1 MAALEKAWL
10 RNYPKETKAN
20 LEYPEQ
26 PLTAFLEKAAADFPN
41 REAIHFMGKRIRY
54 RELLSDVYRM
64 AHALKEIG
72 VQKGERVSIM
82 LANCPQAVISY
93 YAVLLLG
100 GVVVQTNPMYKER
113 ELEHQLKDSKTETI
127 ICLDLVYN
135 QVAKVKDKT
144 SLKRVI
150 VTGIQD
156 YLPFPKNVLYS
167 LKLKKD
173 GMNVTVP
180 NQPGHYSFSRILK
193 KALAA
198 PVASQVS
205 SMDEVALLQ
214 YTGGTT
220 GSAKGA
226 MLTHR
231 NTIVN
236 VIQSSSWVYHGK
248 YGGEKVL
255 GLVPFFHVYGM
266 TVVMNYG
273 IYMAATLILLPKF
286 DVESVLK
293 MITKEKPTLFPGA
306 PTMYV
311 ALINHPQIAKYDLS
325 SIEACISG
333 SAPLP
338 LVVQEKFEELT
349 GGRLVEGYGLTET
362 SPVTHANPIWEKRKN
377 GSIGVPWPDTECRI
391 IDPSTG
397 KEQPQGEAGVLQ
409 VRGPQVMK
417 GYWNMEAET
426 KKVIQDG
433 WLNTGDIATMDE
445 DGYFY
450 ILDREKDVII
460 AGGFNIYPREVEE
473 VLYDHPDIQEAAI
486 IGVPDS
492 YRGETV
498 KAFVVCKPGRKI
510 SEEELNQYCR
520 EKLASFKAPRIYEFR
535 EELPKSSVGKVLRRV
550 LAEEARKNEGQE
562 ALLKKGS

>member
-1 MAALEKAWL
+1 MAAQEKVWL
-10 RNYPKETKAN
+10 RNYPTETKAN
-20 LEYPEQ
+20 LDYPEQ
-26 PLTAFLEKAAADFPN
+26 PLTAFLEKSAADFPN

-64 AHALKEIG
+64 AHALKEMG

-93 YAVLLLG
+93 YAVLFLG
-100 GVVVQTNPMYKER
+100 GIVVQTNPMYKER
-113 ELEHQLKDSKTETI
+113 ELEHQLKDSGTETI

-135 QVAKVKDKT
+135 QVAKIKDKT

-156 YLPFPKNVLYS
+156 YLPFPKNILYS

-173 GMNVTVP
+173 GMNVAIP
-180 NQPGHYSFSRILK
+180 NQPGIYSFSSILK
-193 KALAA
+193 KALAD
-198 PVASQVS
+198 PFESQVT
-205 SMDEVALLQ
+205 SMEEIALLQ

-220 GSAKGA
+220 GLAKGA

-231 NTIVN
+231 NTVVN
-236 VIQSSSWVYHGK
+236 VMQCSSWVYRAE

-255 GLVPFFHVYGM
+255 GMVPFFHVYGM

-273 IYMAATLILLPKF
+273 IYHAATLILLPKF
-286 DVESVLK
+286 DVEGALK
-293 MITKEKPTLFPGA
+293 VITKEKPTLFPGA

-311 ALINHPQIAKYDLS
+311 GLINHPKIAKYDLS

-338 LVVQEKFEELT
+338 LVVQEKFEALT
-349 GGRLVEGYGLTET
+349 GGRLVEGYGLTEC

-377 GSIGVPWPDTECRI
+377 GTIGIPWPDTECRI
-391 IDPSTG
+391 MNPSTG
-397 KEQPQGEAGVLQ
+397 KEQSPGESGLLQ
-409 VRGPQVMK
+409 IRGPQVMK
-417 GYWNMEAET
+417 GYWNMEEET

-433 WLNTGDIATMDE
+433 WLNTGDIAKMDE

-450 ILDREKDVII
+450 ILDREKDMII

-473 VLYDHPDIQEAAI
+473 VLYDHPDIQEAAV
-486 IGVPDS
+486 IGVPDP

-498 KAFVVCKPGRKI
+498 KACIVFKPNREI
-510 SEEELNQYCR
+510 TEEELNKYCR
-520 EKLASFKAPRIYEFR
+520 EKLANYKVPRIYEFR
-535 EELPKSSVGKVLRRV
+535 EELPKSTVGKVLRRV
-550 LAEEARKNEGQE
+550 LAEEARQNASQE
-562 ALLKKGS
+562 ALKKGS